1 MKEWARKEAKAISSV
16 QCNAI
21 TTLGYMSNRWTTFVV
36 SLLSRDCA
44 HFLCSR
50 TARANGMCIYLTDLA
65 RAERFRAL
73 FCEIYSRARILQ
85 ELPIR
90 QISSGNFT
98 MFHECYAFVCS
109 RGRAF
114 FFLTATCALFSRS
127 CFVTR
132 IVLFLFNVKRMKV
145 QSCSSKVHTKFFSP

>member
-44 HFLCSR
+44 HFVCSR
-50 TARANGMCIYLTDLA
+50 VARANGMCIYLTDLV
-65 RAERFRAL
+65 EHFRAL
-73 FCEIYSRARILQ
+73 SCEIYSRAHILQ

-98 MFHECYAFVCS
+98 MFHECYAFVCCG
-109 RGRAF
+109 RRAF
-114 FFLTATCALFSRS
+114 FFESYVRAIFTKLFCYTNGLIS
-127 CFVTR
+127 V
-132 IVLFLFNVKRMKV
+132 
-145 QSCSSKVHTKFFSP
+145 